1 MSRYPSRSHL
11 RETDLEPDE
20 AHIHTH
26 TGNTFT
32 VITKQRRPTVD
43 GQNLAHP
50 QGALRRQKTR
60 WSNND
65 HHDPH
70 RAPPGSMLRA
80 GKSGRL
86 DLCKILS
93 TQPGVTQGCV
103 VSTNIKQ
110 EWVSGEL
117 HTLRS
122 DVAPNKPV
130 QDYVHQLSCGRRSKG
145 CPNPASLVLVGF
157 ELAMTHHI

>member
-1 MSRYPSRSHL
+1 MDKIL
-11 RETDLEPDE
+11 
-20 AHIHTH
+20 HTPKVL
-26 TGNTFT
+26 FD
-32 VITKQRRPTVD
+32 IRRLD
-43 GQNLAHP
+43 GQTTTIMTPIEHPRVQCCALASRGGLTCARFCP
-50 QGALRRQKTR
+50 LNR
-60 WSNND
+60 
-65 HHDPH
+65 
-70 RAPPGSMLRA
+70 
-80 GKSGRL
+80 
-86 DLCKILS
+86 
-93 TQPGVTQGCV
+93 GVTQGCV

-157 ELAMTHHI
+157 ELALTHHI